1 MFFVQSGTV
10 EILCAFEGGELRLD
24 CQEQG
29 SYFGEVSCAGSGSGL
44 GLGLGLA
51 RLPGAGLLLW
61 RGGAASTLTLPKPL
75 ILPRSFTLIFTL
87 TLTIT
92 RWRCCSRADRA
103 RPQSVR

>member
-87 TLTIT
+87 TQ
-92 RWRCCSRADRA
+92 
-103 RPQSVR
+103 P